1 MDVFAASSRIPV
13 SGVVANAAQSQVAT
27 ALSQRETPR
36 SPTYNSELPAPANLA
51 STGPW
56 RLANAA
62 EVLRISEA
70 TVTAAARLRPA
81 VVERDVARVE
91 RDVARVERDVATHDA
106 PEPQPVAQTKAAVQP
121 APAPRL
127 AWVTATEAPPATA
140 TVSVLV

>member
-13 SGVVANAAQSQVAT
+13 SGALANAAQSQASAT
-27 ALSQRETPR
+27 LVPRETVR
-36 SPTYNSELPAPANLA
+36 QRTYNDELPAPANLA

-70 TVTAAARLRPA
+70 TVAAAARLRPA
-81 VVERDVARVE
+81 VVE